1 MTTITKPQLKSLN
14 NYVGGVFVLTV
25 QTFHDRIAHIKEQ
38 LDRQGI
44 QFEFIFKHDANQ
56 MESATIERCFAPS
69 DLKDQHKSLVLKHIE
84 TWYLAVARGLDR
96 ILVFED
102 DVILADNFV
111 PKLIQAIEATTNL
124 EPGYLIFLSGGN
136 TKVPFNYFLSNQI
149 LFPHP
154 IATAEGYVT
163 DITAIQRRLVWL
175 ENHKITLPADHLIRH
190 IDEAVGNRQFWLRH
204 PIVSQGS
211 VTGIFDS
218 VLDEHRQKHNKV
230 FNLLRYYWTRFKR
243 RIFMEWLAKIY
254 HLFSKQ
260 K

>member
-1 MTTITKPQLKSLN
+1 MTTITKPQLNSLN

-25 QTFHDRIAHIKEQ
+25 QTFHERIAHIKEQ
-38 LDRQGI
+38 LDRHGI
-44 QFEFIFKHDANQ
+44 QFEFIFKHDIEQ
-56 MESATIERCFAPS
+56 MEPATIERSFAPS

-84 TWYLAVARGLDR
+84 ALRIAEERGLDR

-111 PKLIQAIEATTNL
+111 PKLIEAIDAANNI

-136 TKVPFNYFLSNQI
+136 TKVPFDYFLSNQT
-149 LFPHP
+149 LYPHP

-163 DITAIQRRLVWL
+163 DKTAIQRRLAWL
-175 ENHKITLPADHLIRH
+175 ENNKITLPADHLIRH
-190 IDEAVGNRQFWLRH
+190 IDEAVGNIQFWLRH
-204 PIVSQGS
+204 PIASQGS

-218 VLDEHRQKHNKV
+218 VLDGHRQKHNKV

-243 RIFMEWLAKIY
+243 RIFMDWLAKVY
-254 HLFSKQ
+254 HIFFKQ

>member
-1 MTTITKPQLKSLN
+1 M
-14 NYVGGVFVLTV
+14 LTV
-25 QTFHDRIAHIKEQ
+25 RSFHDRIAHIKEQ
-38 LDRQGI
+38 LKRQGI
-44 QFEFIFKHDANQ
+44 QFEFIFKHDAEQ
-56 MESATIERCFAPS
+56 LEAATIEHYFAAS

-84 TWYLAVARGLDR
+84 TWRIAVARGLDR

-111 PKLIQAIEATTNL
+111 PKLIKAIEATNCI

-136 TKVPFNYFLSNQI
+136 TKVPFDYFLSNET

-175 ENHKITLPADHLIRH
+175 EKNKITLPADHLIRH
-190 IDEAVGNRQFWLRH
+190 IDEAVGNCQFWLRH

-218 VLDEHRQKHNKV
+218 VLDGHRQKHNKV

-254 HLFSKQ
+254 HLFSKP